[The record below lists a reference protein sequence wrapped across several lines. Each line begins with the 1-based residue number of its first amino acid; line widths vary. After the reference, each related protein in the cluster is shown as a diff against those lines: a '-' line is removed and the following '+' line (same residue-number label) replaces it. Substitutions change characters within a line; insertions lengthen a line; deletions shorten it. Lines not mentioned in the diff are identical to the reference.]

1 MKRYA
6 IVLAVA
12 VAAALAL
19 GAIARAPRGREART
33 VAAHQAPSETLSVA
47 FSAGS
52 ARPEVVSVTAGHRVT
67 ATLVNEGTRPIA
79 AALAGYEDRF
89 ALATIAPGTSRTVT
103 FVADRPGEAFAWLV
117 DGEPCGRLAV
127 TGSHLE
133 EGHR

>member
-6 IVLAVA
+6 FVLLAALAVA
-12 VAAALAL
+12 LVL
-19 GAIARAPRGREART
+19 GFAARAPHRGEART
-33 VAAHQAPSETLSVA
+33 VRASGAPAETLRVA
-47 FSAGS
+47 FAGGV
-52 ARPEVVSVTAGHRVT
+52 ARPDLASVPAGRRVT
-67 ATLVNEGTRPIA
+67 ATLVNDGPKPIE

-89 ALATIAPGTSRTVT
+89 ARATIAPGESRTVT
-103 FVADRPGEAFAWLV
+103 FLADRPGEAFAWLV